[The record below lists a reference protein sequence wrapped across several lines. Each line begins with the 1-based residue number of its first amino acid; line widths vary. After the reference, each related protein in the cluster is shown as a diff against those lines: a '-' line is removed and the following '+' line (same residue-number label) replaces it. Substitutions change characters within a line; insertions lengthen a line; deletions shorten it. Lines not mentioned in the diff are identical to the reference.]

1 MQSLTCAVEESDFSV
16 CFVWIPVESLLQ
28 CKYITTIHDLPL
40 KSGFMLVNNPSY
52 IVETTDVCFFFCF
65 IFCFIHLFSPWEIW
79 NGDEFQLQRL
89 PLCSLV
95 VQEKL
100 KLITVLGAGLLCGTA
115 LAVIIPEGVHALYE
129 EILEGKH
136 PIQLLRSGCGFETVL
151 MAYGH

>member
-1 MQSLTCAVEESDFSV
+1 MQSLTCAVEESDFSA

-95 VQEKL
+95 CAGEAEADH
-100 KLITVLGAGLLCGTA
+100 GAGGGASLWDGARC
-115 LAVIIPEGVHALYE
+115 H
-129 EILEGKH
+129 H
-136 PIQLLRSGCGFETVL
+136 S
-151 MAYGH
+151 